1 MMSSTDDLE
10 DKLHGNSGNNSNSNS
25 YNNPH
30 RPTQAAALR
39 YDGKSAPQITA
50 KGEDLVAEEIIAI
63 AKEAGIY
70 IHQDAN
76 LSNFLQKLEIGEE
89 IPKEL
94 YLLIAELIA
103 FVYMLDGKFP
113 ERWDNMH
120 KRIMQEV

>member
-1 MMSSTDDLE
+1 MSSYDDSP
-10 DKLHGNSGNNSNSNS
+10 DKSHDNSNDNSNSNQ
-25 YNNPH
+25 H
-30 RPTQAAALR
+30 RPSQAAALR